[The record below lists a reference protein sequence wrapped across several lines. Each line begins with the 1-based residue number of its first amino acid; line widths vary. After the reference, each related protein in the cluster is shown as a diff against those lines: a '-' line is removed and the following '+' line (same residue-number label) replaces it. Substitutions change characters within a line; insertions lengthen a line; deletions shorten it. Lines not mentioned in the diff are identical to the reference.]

1 MIAVPGVDLAVHTD
15 RPILSAGAYIDF
27 KRHVGTLLEQG
38 NHGQARLLWLSAVEI
53 LHAPF
58 TQEPIPL
65 VASGEIPH
73 LQFAPCT
80 VDQCARCDM
89 SRGGFKFPFIGTW
102 CRRAVLVQDG
112 ASAEEAWA
120 AYNGCYEEDRL
131 SEAMVA
137 EAGSGLRAQDIIP
150 MYVSAIAGRVESGD
164 LPFVSFRGFLGA
176 WRRWCLGSRR
186 WTEPWPRESDS
197 LAKATAGRL
206 LRGWLDEGRRN
217 LPLGGLCAYC
227 GSRAHSVCASC
238 GIHRCEACPI
248 RCCQGSTLGVAARS
262 YGVSR

>member
-38 NHGQARLLWLSAVEI
+38 NSAVEI

-206 LRGWLDEGRRN
+206 LRGWLVEGRRN

>member
-80 VDQCARCDM
+80 VDQCA
-89 SRGGFKFPFIGTW
+89 
-102 CRRAVLVQDG
+102 
-112 ASAEEAWA
+112 
-120 AYNGCYEEDRL
+120 
-131 SEAMVA
+131 
-137 EAGSGLRAQDIIP
+137 
-150 MYVSAIAGRVESGD
+150 
-164 LPFVSFRGFLGA
+164 
-176 WRRWCLGSRR
+176 
-186 WTEPWPRESDS
+186 
-197 LAKATAGRL
+197 
-206 LRGWLDEGRRN
+206 
-217 LPLGGLCAYC
+217 
-227 GSRAHSVCASC
+227 
-238 GIHRCEACPI
+238 
-248 RCCQGSTLGVAARS
+248 
-262 YGVSR
+262 